1 LILLQPPSLTVG
13 KRGIEKSAFQLPEF
27 IADTG
32 IAKIRASVME
42 QESMKKSKQKAR
54 DKVQPRMGK
63 IYIDYQ
69 VLHDAFF
76 KYQVKPKM
84 IGHGD
89 LYYEGREFEVRAI

>member
-1 LILLQPPSLTVG
+1 
-13 KRGIEKSAFQLPEF
+13 
-27 IADTG
+27 
-32 IAKIRASVME
+32 ME

-63 IYIDYQ
+63 IDIDYQ

-89 LYYEGREFEVRAI
+89 LYYEGREFEVRAIYVDFIIIIIDSIKFDWKVFNVIVKGVWIRKINKRV